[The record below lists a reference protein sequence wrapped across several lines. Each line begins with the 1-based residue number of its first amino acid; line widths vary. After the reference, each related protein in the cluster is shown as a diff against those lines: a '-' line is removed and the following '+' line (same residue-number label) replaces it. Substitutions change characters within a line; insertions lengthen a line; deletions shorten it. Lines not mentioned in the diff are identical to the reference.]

1 MKENKSKIRFLMQ
14 KIKVSYLWFEASPYI
29 GMGYNMGLADGGHK
43 TTAKQSNMVH
53 QENKN

>member
-1 MKENKSKIRFLMQ
+1 MQ